1 MSTPINME
9 LSRKVAVVGV
19 GNAPYGSFPDKDEYA
34 LAAEAFT
41 LALADSGL
49 EKSQIDGIGVCRIPS
64 YARMGEVLGIDPRW
78 TLTLPAHG
86 RMSGISIIEA
96 LAALHSGIASY
107 VVLLYANIGRSRRVN
122 YGGEEMAGIWDP
134 WGLTSP
140 GAGHAMMFRRHME
153 LYGTTTRQLAEVS
166 VAFRKHACLN
176 ADAVMKKPMTIEDH
190 ENSRPITAPLRLL
203 DYCQINDGACCLI
216 LTTAER
222 ARDLRRPP
230 VYIAGV
236 GARDNFRESSLPNF
250 SPDFWYGAVQDVAQQ
265 VYTMAGVGPQDVD
278 ALMAYDNFSPTVLF
292 SLEGLGF
299 CKRGESGAF
308 VEGGTLAL
316 GGALPSNTDGGHLS
330 NSYMQGWALN
340 VEAVRQLRGELGT
353 RQVPGARVVQY
364 VAATPCTRS
373 IIYTLD

>member
-1 MSTPINME
+1 M
-9 LSRKVAVVGV
+9 
-19 GNAPYGSFPDKDEYA
+19 
-34 LAAEAFT
+34 
-41 LALADSGL
+41 
-49 EKSQIDGIGVCRIPS
+49 PS
-64 YARMGEVLGIDPRW
+64 VW
-78 TLTLPAHG
+78 
-86 RMSGISIIEA
+86 
-96 LAALHSGIASY
+96 
-107 VVLLYANIGRSRRVN
+107 N
-122 YGGEEMAGIWDP
+122 P
-134 WGLTSP
+134 WGFTSP
-140 GAGHAMMFRRHME
+140 GAGHALMFRRHME

-176 ADAVMKKPMTIEDH
+176 PDAVMKKPITIEDH

-222 ARDLRRPP
+222 ARDLRRAP

-250 SPDFWYGAVQDVAQQ
+250 SQDFWYGALQDVAAQ
-265 VYTMAGVGPQDVD
+265 VYAMAGVGPQDVD
-278 ALMAYDNFSPTVLF
+278 TLMAYDNFSPTVLF

-299 CKRGESGAF
+299 CKRGESGSF

-340 VEAVRQLRGELGT
+340 VEAVRQLRGELGA
-353 RQVPGARVVQY
+353 RQVPGAKVAQY